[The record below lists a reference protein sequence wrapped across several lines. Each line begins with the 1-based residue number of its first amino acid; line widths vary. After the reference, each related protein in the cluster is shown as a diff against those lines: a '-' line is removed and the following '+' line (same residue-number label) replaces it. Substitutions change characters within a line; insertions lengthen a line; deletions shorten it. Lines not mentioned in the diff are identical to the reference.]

1 MSEEIIAI
9 IITSVLSTI
18 SLIISIKTFI
28 MNKPKIKMELTDK
41 DCDAYFGKVHLEN
54 GNTSSTLIGFVELN
68 IINNSPVDISIKDIK
83 LKVEKT
89 YHRLIDKN
97 NPYWK
102 DCYFYYL
109 DKNDEE
115 VWDGCGVN
123 YDECG
128 IVIPNKIKAYSIIS
142 GVCMFYHYPNTNS
155 RNKKC
160 KLILY
165 TAVGKITKRI
175 NMKKYDENYV
185 SLEVKDVELFEKN
198 IIKR

>member
-9 IITSVLSTI
+9 IISSVLSTI

-28 MNKPKIKMELTDK
+28 INKPKIKIELTDK
-41 DCDAYFGKVHLEN
+41 DCDAYFGKVRLKN
-54 GNTSSTLIGFVELN
+54 DKTSPTLIGFVELN

-83 LKVEKT
+83 LKVGKT

-97 NPYWK
+97 NSYWH

-109 DKNDEE
+109 DESGED
-115 VWDGCGVN
+115 VWDGCGIN

-128 IVIPNKIKAYSIIS
+128 IVIPNKIKAYSILS
-142 GVCMFYHYPNTNS
+142 GSCLFYHYPIIDS
-155 RNKKC
+155 SHKKC
-160 KLILY
+160 KIVLY

-175 NMKKYDENYV
+175 NMKKYDEKYI
-185 SLEVKDVELFEKN
+185 SSEMKDVELFQKN
-198 IIKR
+198 EITK